1 MKNKKK
7 LIYLGSALLLAII
20 LLVVGKKAGWFGER
34 YLLEVSV
41 EAPILRTITETV
53 TANGKVQPQME
64 VKLSA
69 DVSGEIVE
77 LTVLEG
83 QKVTK
88 GQLLAKIK
96 PDIYQSSLE
105 RAEAALNGARSNYSN
120 AKARLTQVEA
130 QYNQAKRSFDRSK
143 KLWEQKTISDSEYE
157 QALSGFEVAE
167 AELEASKQ
175 NVKSAEYQVNSAVAT
190 VNEAKENLQKTVIY
204 APMSGTISKLNVELG
219 ERVVG
224 TMQMAGTE
232 VMRIADLNQMEVT
245 VQVNENDIV
254 RVDLGDTAL
263 IEIDAYLGQKF
274 KGLVSEI
281 ANSATSSGL
290 SATDQVTN
298 FEVKIR
304 ILPESY
310 KHLNTNNLP
319 EFYPFRPGMSATVEI
334 QTNTRVRVL
343 TVPIQAVT
351 VRNDSTGTSS
361 VTDISTMNEE
371 DSGEP
376 KKEDANKTDVTEV
389 DEAKEVVFVAEGDM
403 AKMYF
408 VKTGIQDNLYIEILS
423 GLPDSVSVIVAPYT
437 AISKKLKVDTKIK
450 VVDKEK
456 LFSQNK
462 DKE

>member
-20 LLVVGKKAGWFGER
+20 LLIVGKKAGWFGER

-41 EAPILRTITETV
+41 EKPAYRTVTEIV

-83 QKVTK
+83 QKVVK

-105 RAEAALNGARSNYSN
+105 RAEAALNGARSAYSN

-130 QYNQAKRSFDRSK
+130 QFNQAKRSFDRSK
-143 KLWEQKTISDSEYE
+143 KLWEQKTISDAEYE
-157 QALSGFEVAE
+157 QALSSFEVAE
-167 AELEASKQ
+167 AELEATRQS
-175 NVKSAEYQVNSAVAT
+175 VKSAEFQVNSSVAT

-204 APMSGTISKLNVELG
+204 APIGGTISKLNVELG

-254 RVDLGDTAL
+254 RVQLGDTAL

-274 KGLVSEI
+274 KGVVSEI

-290 SATDQVTN
+290 STDQVTN
-298 FEVKIR
+298 FEVKIK
-304 ILPESY
+304 ILSESY
-310 KHLNTNNLP
+310 KHLNTENLP
-319 EFYPFRPGMSATVEI
+319 EFYPFRPGMSATAEI
-334 QTNTRVRVL
+334 QTNTRVNVL

-351 VRNDSTGTSS
+351 VRNDSTGTSDS
-361 VTDISTMNEE
+361 KDIAMMNEE
-371 DSGEP
+371 NEGEN
-376 KKEDANKTDVTEV
+376 KDEKDAKQTENTK
-389 DEAKEVVFVAEGDM
+389 DEAKEVIFVAEGDV

-408 VKTGIQDNLYIEILS
+408 VKTGIQDNLYIEITE
-423 GLPDSVSVIVAPYT
+423 GLNDSVSVITAPYT

-462 DKE
+462 EKK